1 MARDLRKALSGQ
13 PAVKARHVDP
23 EELFRSL
30 KIRPAS
36 SVKELWAP
44 QADALRQWH
53 HARANED
60 VLFRLNTGAGKT
72 LIGLVAAQSLVNES
86 KGKVVYCCAT
96 NQLVDQTRE
105 KADALGIETAT
116 YKGGTWGDQDVFV
129 KSFGPVLTNYAALFN
144 GKSIF
149 AKEPL
154 CGVVFDDAHTAH
166 DSIRG
171 AFTLKIERAEFA
183 SFYDAFVA
191 SLAGYFDSVRRGYEF
206 TAVVEARD
214 KATVLM
220 VPMFEVARHW
230 KQWQDGLLADGVEE
244 RTTVFAWAHVGA
256 KLDRLAV
263 MFDASRIE
271 FTPLLPPVHTLRPF
285 RKGVR
290 RLYLSA
296 TLRVNDEFIRTFGRS
311 PNPVVTPG
319 GRAGDT
325 ERLLLIAPAE
335 MTDDAA
341 RGWADDATNG
351 LKAVI
356 MVPTGHT
363 AELWQRSAEV
373 FGSGDGHERIRAFA
387 ASKDERLVFVARYDG
402 IDLPGD
408 DCRVMIVDGLPSGMA
423 HLDRFFEIHLERE
436 GISDLKI
443 ASRFVQ
449 LLGRTSRGMSDY
461 GAVVLVGRRLR
472 EWVLPPV
479 RRALLPEHLQ
489 KQLAVGEQLSS
500 VRDFTP
506 RELVQECLDQTVDW
520 AAVYESAMAS
530 AVVEPALPDA
540 DVARSEKVA
549 WAERKAAEAIWDDE
563 HDTAV
568 RTLVESQADA
578 YEVERPLGA
587 WWEHWLGFVMQ
598 QEGDAAEAV
607 KKYRQA
613 ARVKSELGAVPET
626 SRAANVA
633 DEKAASSQAVRLAAL
648 LADRGVSRVGRDLEE
663 CARVLR
669 DAEASAGQ
677 HEAAICMIGE
687 YLGYQSWRG
696 DKVTSGKAHDSVWEE
711 IGAERVLLF
720 DAKTRKTPS
729 RYTKDYIGESAQH
742 ALWAE
747 RKYPDA
753 QRLLYIVGPR
763 VPATPQATPPAGLR
777 VVAPEELARIA
788 EATSAAYR
796 RASDRNLPL
805 FFAAEIEA
813 GLQEGGMTWDL
824 LPMSLDTIRLDSLT
838 A

>member
-1 MARDLRKALSGQ
+1 MSGQ
-13 PAVKARHVDP
+13 PTARAKHIDP
-23 EELFRSL
+23 EDLFRSL

-36 SVKELWAP
+36 SIKELWAP

-53 HARANED
+53 QARANDD

-96 NQLVDQTRE
+96 NQLVDQTKE

-116 YKGGTWGDQDVFV
+116 YYGGTWNDQDVFV
-129 KSFGPVLTNYAALFN
+129 KSLGPVLTNYAALFN

-154 CGVVFDDAHTAH
+154 TGIVFDDAHTAH
-166 DSIRG
+166 DSIRS
-171 AFTLKIERAEFA
+171 AFTLKIERAEFT

-191 SLAGYFDSVRRGYEF
+191 SLASYFDSVRRGYEF
-206 TAVVEARD
+206 TAVVESRD

-230 KQWQDGLLADGVEE
+230 KQWQDLLIQNDVEE
-244 RTTVFAWAHVGA
+244 RTTMFAWAHVGSR
-256 KLDRLAV
+256 LDRLAV
-263 MFDASRIE
+263 MFDANRIE
-271 FTPLLPPVHTLRPF
+271 FTPLLPPVHTLRAF

-296 TLRVNDEFIRTFGRS
+296 TLRVNDEFIRTFGKS
-311 PNPVVTPG
+311 PSPVVTPG

-325 ERLLLIAPAE
+325 ERLFLIAPAE

-341 RGWADDATNG
+341 RGWADDATDG

-356 MVPTGHT
+356 MVPSGHT
-363 AELWQRSAEV
+363 AEHWQSSAEV
-373 FGSGDGHERIRAFA
+373 FDSGDGHERIRAFA
-387 ASKDERLVFVARYDG
+387 ASHDQRLVFVARYDG

-423 HLDRFFEIHLERE
+423 HLDRFFEVHLERE

-449 LLGRTSRGMSDY
+449 LLGRTSRGMTDY
-461 GAVVLVGRRLR
+461 GAVVLIGRRLR

-489 KQLAVGEQLSS
+489 KQLAVGEQLSG

-506 RELVQECLDQTVDW
+506 RELVQECLDQTAGW
-520 AAVYESAMAS
+520 AAVYESAMATS
-530 AVVEPALPDA
+530 AVEPAVSLA
-540 DVARSEKVA
+540 DVAKSERVA
-549 WAERKAAEAIWDDE
+549 WAERKAAEAIWDDKI
-563 HDTAV
+563 DAAV
-568 RTLVESQADA
+568 RALVETQTDA
-578 YEVERPLGA
+578 YELERPLGA
-587 WWEHWLGFVMQ
+587 WWEHWLGFAMQ
-598 QEGDAAEAV
+598 QAGDPAEAE

-613 ARVKSELGAVPET
+613 ARVKSELGALPNGAR
-626 SRAANVA
+626 SAAAA
-633 DEKAASSQAVRLAAL
+633 DDKASSPQAVRMAEVLSERGVDRLARE
-648 LADRGVSRVGRDLEE
+648 LADG
-663 CARVLR
+663 ARVLR
-669 DAEASAGQ
+669 DSEASAGQ
-677 HEAAICMIGE
+677 HEAAICTIGE
-687 YLGYQSWRG
+687 YLGYKSWRG
-696 DKVTSGKAHDSVWEE
+696 DKVTSGKGQDCVWEE
-711 IGAERVLLF
+711 SGTQRVLLF
-720 DAKTRKTPS
+720 DAKTRKSVS

-763 VPATPQATPPAGLR
+763 VPATPQSTPPAGLR
-777 VVAPEELARIA
+777 IVAPEELARIA
-788 EATSAAYR
+788 EAVSAAYR
-796 RASDRNLPL
+796 RASERNLPL

-813 GLQEGGMTWDL
+813 GLQESGLTWDI
-824 LPMSLDTIRLDSLT
+824 LPMSLDTIRLDTLT
-838 A
+838 S